1 MASYR
6 SQGRWVI
13 WLSFLIALLLQIMP
27 WPDNLIVF
35 RPNWVLLILLY
46 WILALPHR
54 VNVGTGFVMGAI
66 LDLISGSTLGVR
78 VLAMS
83 IIAYL
88 VALKYQL
95 FRNLA
100 LWQQAL
106 VVMLLSLVVDI
117 IVFWAEFLVINVS
130 FRPEVFWSSVVNGVL
145 WPDFLADAQSPS
157 AVCSAIKVSMTSL
170 YLASGS
176 PRRQELLAQLGVTFE
191 RIVTGIEEQRQPQ
204 ESAQQYVVRLAREK
218 ARAGVAQ
225 TAKDLPVLG
234 ADTIVILNGEVLE
247 KPRDAEHA
255 AQMLRK
261 LSGQTHQVM
270 TAVALADSQHILDC
284 LVVTDVTFRTLT
296 DEDIAGY
303 VASDEPLDKAGAYGI
318 QGLGG
323 CFVRKINGSYHAAV
337 GFTFRRLKTYELL
350 SNFNALR
357 EKRDK
362 HMTAEL
368 LVNVMPSKTSG
379 VY

>member
-1 MASYR
+1 
-6 SQGRWVI
+6 
-13 WLSFLIALLLQIMP
+13 
-27 WPDNLIVF
+27 
-35 RPNWVLLILLY
+35 
-46 WILALPHR
+46 
-54 VNVGTGFVMGAI
+54 
-66 LDLISGSTLGVR
+66 
-78 VLAMS
+78 
-83 IIAYL
+83 
-88 VALKYQL
+88 
-95 FRNLA
+95 
-100 LWQQAL
+100 
-106 VVMLLSLVVDI
+106 
-117 IVFWAEFLVINVS
+117 
-130 FRPEVFWSSVVNGVL
+130 
-145 WPDFLADAQSPS
+145 
-157 AVCSAIKVSMTSL
+157 MTSL

-303 VASDEPLDKAGAYGI
+303 VASDEPLDKAIRRPLTSRAAI
-318 QGLGG
+318 TTSAAP
-323 CFVRKINGSYHAAV
+323 VSSKIPGN
-337 GFTFRRLKTYELL
+337 RLTRHSL
-350 SNFNALR
+350 SAKNVTQKPFAGWRPSICLHHYDV
-357 EKRDK
+357 KL
-362 HMTAEL
+362 L
-368 LVNVMPSKTSG
+368 LVIERFNLYFNLFANENFHFRQRV
-379 VY
+379 